1 MTVPTNTEILAL
13 LDQLDFYKADDL
25 ESEHLDFK
33 QWVGQKKARE
43 VALEYAVCFANTDGG
58 AIVFGVR
65 KDTLG
70 RANAIQGVEDYCIDG
85 LKRDIHQNTKP
96 SITVEIEEIEV
107 PEGTCRLLVV
117 RVPKGDRPPYCTLK
131 GLYTHRLGK
140 NCMGMDPSDV
150 ARAKVSS
157 GAVDWSGEFA
167 DGVKVEDLDSL
178 EIARARAFL
187 RSRKP
192 DSDLLKHS
200 DEGFLQ
206 GIQAVRRGRVTNA
219 GLLLFG
225 RAEDIIEYC
234 PQSQVHYVHMTS
246 ETKVARTDRW
256 HLGLLQVIEKLEG
269 IFSSPVNPEEE
280 VPVGLT
286 QIRIPAF
293 PIDVVREAVLNAITH
308 RDYLDPNEVLIRHLP
323 RELIVTSPGGFIGGI
338 TPQNILR
345 HDPIPRNRTLANA
358 FERLRLV
365 DSAGVGRLKIFTPM
379 LQYGKRM
386 PRYDADEHHV
396 ALRIFD
402 GVFDRRMAAMIAQF
416 TSEGKEIGLDG
427 LIVLAHL
434 KDHQHIDTA
443 TASDLLQYD
452 NDHTRQALDQMS
464 HPSWGILERKGHTRM
479 ATYHLSK
486 AIARELIG
494 KAAYTR
500 MRGIE
505 LAQYEEFVRR
515 YIRDH
520 GSITNQECRDL
531 LNLGDSNSA
540 RVEASRYLKG
550 WSGPDGFLTAEGNS
564 SQRRYR
570 LKRS

>member
-1 MTVPTNTEILAL
+1 M
-13 LDQLDFYKADDL
+13 
-25 ESEHLDFK
+25 
-33 QWVGQKKARE
+33 
-43 VALEYAVCFANTDGG
+43 
-58 AIVFGVR
+58 
-65 KDTLG
+65 
-70 RANAIQGVEDYCIDG
+70 
-85 LKRDIHQNTKP
+85 
-96 SITVEIEEIEV
+96 
-107 PEGTCRLLVV
+107 
-117 RVPKGDRPPYCTLK
+117 
-131 GLYTHRLGK
+131 
-140 NCMGMDPSDV
+140 
-150 ARAKVSS
+150 
-157 GAVDWSGEFA
+157 
-167 DGVKVEDLDSL
+167 
-178 EIARARAFL
+178 
-187 RSRKP
+187 
-192 DSDLLKHS
+192 
-200 DEGFLQ
+200 
-206 GIQAVRRGRVTNA
+206 
-219 GLLLFG
+219 
-225 RAEDIIEYC
+225 
-234 PQSQVHYVHMTS
+234 
-246 ETKVARTDRW
+246 
-256 HLGLLQVIEKLEG
+256 
-269 IFSSPVNPEEE
+269 
-280 VPVGLT
+280 
-286 QIRIPAF
+286 
-293 PIDVVREAVLNAITH
+293 REAVLNAITH

-434 KDHQHIDTA
+434 KDHQHIDTE

-486 AIARELIG
+486 AIDRELIG

-505 LAQYEEFVRR
+505 LAQYEEFVHR

-540 RVEASRYLKG
+540 RVEASRYLKR